1 MKNILL
7 ENMLRFGTKNI
18 NVPKLKYLTEQ
29 TDQETLDSAKA
40 AVEADTVNKSTLQ
53 KAQQL
58 GQCVIIK
65 TLPTTK
71 TTIDLAPI
79 ESRFFNNMVS
89 LDKGLMQGNLAL
101 IDKQVQ
107 QNVAEI
113 LKFQPTTK
121 DPVTV
126 TILGQATNAQPYP
139 DGYDQNKQKMPL
151 DHPGQPYGGIDITQK
166 NNYQAGNQYLA
177 DQRARS
183 IYTLYAKYLAKQ
195 MQDKSVSLIPRGIVV
210 TGDFAD
216 DALRNIK
223 TTVTGERSGKDP
235 VAINDAYLNF
245 TCTYEEQIE
254 SSNAAK
260 IKDKDT
266 TNAGSAYNIN
276 DTGVGYRATLK
287 ITFGQKNAP
296 AFSNNYF
303 WKNQTEGQAVI
314 PNTNLTR
321 KGVNELIGMQ
331 GDVTG
336 KQTSAGPDLN
346 VFLKSCGY
354 FTKEQAQ
361 QIYGLDTDKRK
372 TSIFNV
378 SSEVFKKLLAAKQGD
393 IVAFAQA
400 VGAAGTK
407 SNEPNFRATAIVYDL
422 TVTPPKVIAFP
433 A

>member
-18 NVPKLKYLTEQ
+18 NVPKLKYLNEQ

-53 KAQQL
+53 NAQKL
-58 GQCVIIK
+58 GQCVIIL
-65 TLPTTK
+65 TRPIVNR
-71 TTIDLAPI
+71 TIELATI
-79 ESRFFNNMVS
+79 EARFFNNMVS
-89 LDKGLMQGNLAL
+89 LDKGLMQGNLSL

-113 LKFQPTTK
+113 LKLGPNK
-121 DPVTV
+121 KNPVTV
-126 TILGQATNAQPYP
+126 TILGQATSAQPYM
-139 DGYDQNKQKMPL
+139 DGYDQNKQKMPI
-151 DHPGQPYGGIDITQK
+151 DHPGTPYGGIDISQQSNWQK
-166 NNYQAGNQYLA
+166 GNQYLA
-177 DQRARS
+177 KQRAIS
-183 IYTLYAKYLAKQ
+183 IYTLYAKYLANQ
-195 MQDKSVSLIPRGIVV
+195 LRDKMVILTPAGNVV
-210 TGDFAD
+210 EGNFSNNE
-216 DALRNIK
+216 LRNIK
-223 TTVTGERSGKDP
+223 TIVTNNYPDRAP
-235 VAINDAYLNF
+235 ININDVYLNF
-245 TCTYEEQIE
+245 TCTYEEQTE
-254 SSNAAK
+254 SSNDAK
-260 IKDKDT
+260 IKDNDT

-287 ITFGQKNAP
+287 ITFGQKNSP
-296 AFSNNYF
+296 EFSNNYF

-331 GDVTG
+331 GNVTG
-336 KQTSAGPDLN
+336 KQTAAGPDLN

-361 QIYGLDTDKRK
+361 QIYGLDKEQRK

-400 VGAAGTK
+400 VGASGTR
-407 SNEPNFRATAIVYDL
+407 SDEPNFRATAMFYDL
-422 TVTPPKVIAFP
+422 TVTPPKVIAVP